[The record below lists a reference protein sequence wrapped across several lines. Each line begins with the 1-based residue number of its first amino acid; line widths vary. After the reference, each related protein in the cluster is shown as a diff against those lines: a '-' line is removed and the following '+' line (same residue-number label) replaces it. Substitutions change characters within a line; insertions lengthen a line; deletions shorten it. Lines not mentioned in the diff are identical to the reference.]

1 MAFPVSSKPVS
12 VPTQPSVNQNNGN
25 FEKALEGDTKAGGQG
40 GSRGG
45 ISGEVVE
52 SGDRFEQAKQTGSS
66 STGVVL
72 NPDDLL

>member
-25 FEKALEGDTKAGGQG
+25 FEKAIEGSQG
-40 GSRGG
+40 GGRGG
-45 ISGEVVE
+45 ISGEVAE
-52 SGDRFEQAKQTGSS
+52 AGDRFEQAKQTGSS